1 MKEKLVKTIDLKNG
15 IQLKI
20 FDGSRKVAGDR
31 WMINLVARMDI
42 PVMETL
48 VKNGRESSESID
60 EIQTMIGEKVSF
72 EQKRERIFIDESE
85 KDSVFKEMVDIFLNH
100 TLRYLSRE
108 AFPKQYVMKK
118 YREKVKQSSWYH

>member
-72 EQKRERIFIDESE
+72 EQKRKRIFIDESE

>member
-85 KDSVFKEMVDIFLNH
+85 KESVFKEMVDIFLNH

-118 YREKVKQSSWYH
+118 YREKVKQTSWYH

>member
-72 EQKRERIFIDESE
+72 EQKRKRIFIDESE

-118 YREKVKQSSWYH
+118 YREKVKQTSWYH